1 MTRELYLKA
10 DAATLDYLKGKKLR
24 VIKALRHMAKNGPY
38 TIESGRSYYHGI
50 CNNLRLK
57 VGEDGGKFLD
67 VYFTVELLFK
77 DLPLENHITPIRG
90 YDTSWGWESRTVWCG
105 FLAKVLS
112 NPTKAYRIP
121 DVLVKSLRLL
131 GEYS

>member
-10 DAATLDYLKGKKLR
+10 NSATLAYLKGKKLR

-38 TIESGRSYYHGI
+38 TIESGRPYYHGI
-50 CNNLRLK
+50 CNNLQFK
-57 VGEDGGKFLD
+57 VEEDGGKFLD
-67 VYFTVELLFK
+67 VYYTVEWLFK
-77 DLPLENHITPIRG
+77 DLPLANRSLPIKG
-90 YDTSWGWESRTVWCG
+90 YDTAWGWVSRTVWCG

-121 DVLVKSLRLL
+121 DELVKSLGLL
-131 GEYS
+131 GEDS

>member
-38 TIESGRSYYHGI
+38 TIESGRQYYHGI
-50 CNNLRLK
+50 CNNLQLK
-57 VGEDGGKFLD
+57 VEEDGGGFLD
-67 VYFTVELLFK
+67 VYYTVEWLFK
-77 DLPLENHITPIRG
+77 GLPLKTHAIPIKG
-90 YDTSWGWESRTVWCG
+90 YDTKLGWESRIVWCG

-112 NPTKAYRIP
+112 NPTEAYRIP

-131 GEYS
+131 GEDS

>member
-1 MTRELYLKA
+1 MTRELYLQA

-38 TIESGRSYYHGI
+38 TIESGRPYYHGI
-50 CNNLRLK
+50 CSNLQLK
-57 VGEDGGKFLD
+57 VDEDGGKFLD
-67 VYFTVELLFK
+67 VYYTVEWLFK
-77 DLPLENHITPIRG
+77 DLPITTRSIPIRG
-90 YDTSWGWESRTVWCG
+90 YDTPWGWESRTLWCG

-121 DVLVKSLRLL
+121 DVLVKSLWLQ
-131 GEYS
+131 GEDL